1 MQVTSQTDKDTQDS
15 FGDNFANLVQI
26 GEQIHS
32 HVESGSR
39 PPDETLVD
47 TLTMMKSMLAQA

>member
-1 MQVTSQTDKDTQDS
+1 MDE
-15 FGDNFANLVQI
+15 FGDNFTNLLQI

-32 HVESGSR
+32 HVESGNI

-47 TLTMMKSMLAQA
+47 TLTMMKSLLANA

>member
-1 MQVTSQTDKDTQDS
+1 MLHKEDEHKDDT
-15 FGDNFANLVQI
+15 FGQNFNSLLQI
-26 GEQIHS
+26 GETIHS

-47 TLTMMKSMLAQA
+47 TLTMMKSLLN